1 MQGMDYVYAVWQE
14 KSFSA
19 AARKL
24 FVSQPALSASV
35 RKVERELGLPIFDRS
50 TTPLQLTDAGRAY
63 IEAAER
69 IFRIKRDLK
78 SYCDDLAGLESGTLR
93 LGGTNFFAS
102 CFLPPM
108 IEAFSRRH
116 PHIALSVTES
126 DSADLFDKLTT
137 EELDIIVDSGVCDD
151 SLYETV
157 PFYQDHIL
165 LSVPAAFPINERF
178 PDYRLTRQDIL
189 MGRHLGPSVPAVPLA
204 AFVALLFIPAMNL
217 SGMISSRM
225 DHRLCE
231 LGVRR
236 AYGATN
242 KILLGQV
249 LWENLLL
256 TCLGGLI
263 GILLSYLI
271 VLTASDWI
279 LNLFDD
285 WVNDPDK
292 TPFLSFEM
300 LFNPWIFSFAFVLCV
315 LLNLISAFVPALW
328 SLRHTII
335 QSLNTKR

>member
-1 MQGMDYVYAVWQE
+1 MQGIDYVYAVWQE

-189 MGRHLGPSVPAVPLA
+189 MGRHLEAPCRPCRSPPSQTPTSCCSARATTCTA
-204 AFVALLFIPAMNL
+204 ARASCSRTTRSRRMCA
-217 SGMISSRM
+217 STSTSS
-225 DHRLCE
+225 
-231 LGVRR
+231 
-236 AYGATN
+236 
-242 KILLGQV
+242 
-249 LWENLLL
+249 
-256 TCLGGLI
+256 
-263 GILLSYLI
+263 
-271 VLTASDWI
+271 
-279 LNLFDD
+279 
-285 WVNDPDK
+285 
-292 TPFLSFEM
+292 
-300 LFNPWIFSFAFVLCV
+300 
-315 LLNLISAFVPALW
+315 
-328 SLRHTII
+328 
-335 QSLNTKR
+335 

>member
-14 KSFSA
+14 KSFSD

-116 PHIALSVTES
+116 PHITLSVTES

-165 LSVPAAFPINERF
+165 LSVPAGFPINECF

-189 MGRHLGPSVPAVPLA
+189 MGRHLEASVPAVPLA
-204 AFVALLFIPAMNL
+204 AFADTDFLLLGKGNDMYRRSRKLFQNNEVTPHVRLYLNQLMTAYHMARQGLGATFLTDTLVRLSAPNEALLYYKLDDPNAQRQIFLAVQRKGYRTKAMQGFIA
-217 SGMISSRM
+217 SS
-225 DHRLCE
+225 L
-231 LGVRR
+231 
-236 AYGATN
+236 
-242 KILLGQV
+242 
-249 LWENLLL
+249 
-256 TCLGGLI
+256 
-263 GILLSYLI
+263 
-271 VLTASDWI
+271 
-279 LNLFDD
+279 
-285 WVNDPDK
+285 
-292 TPFLSFEM
+292 
-300 LFNPWIFSFAFVLCV
+300 
-315 LLNLISAFVPALW
+315 ALY
-328 SLRHTII
+328 REE
-335 QSLNTKR
+335 